1 MLQTDSEKSQHSQH
15 LESCILE
22 DRTAEKPDCS
32 FDKSNSMLGSASK
45 QDTLQINCKD
55 KDRDATIVLLRKKME
70 SALECLKGVQAEM
83 ARLHVEKEAL
93 WSAEQKS
100 KGSIGD
106 FVAAVTSLH
115 TCMDKFE
122 QELELKVELVNNR
135 LQTIEGA
142 VLESSSSWYEQKKVG
157 PYH

>member
-1 MLQTDSEKSQHSQH
+1 MLQTGSETRQHSQH
-15 LESCILE
+15 LESYILE

-32 FDKSNSMLGSASK
+32 FDKSNNMLGSASK
-45 QDTLQINCKD
+45 QDTFQINWKD
-55 KDRDATIVLLRKKME
+55 KDRDATIILLRKEME

-93 WSAEQKS
+93 CSSEQKS
-100 KGSIGD
+100 KESIGELL
-106 FVAAVTSLH
+106 AAVISLQ
-115 TCMDKFE
+115 TYMDKFE
-122 QELELKVELVNNR
+122 QQLELKMELVDNK

-157 PYH
+157 TYH